1 MALIACVE
9 CGRQVSDQAEAC
21 PNCGHPVRPRTA
33 PPVSLPESHLSTTP
47 GSKGRNTGCALII
60 LLVVILAVVATC
72 LPKRDSGSG
81 SPGSTTPSSSIETA
95 EQKFARLVS
104 EVKDEGRPDETR
116 LRAAKELIA
125 SYPDTDE
132 SEAAAA
138 LAEKLEANIRKTSL
152 GKQWRYWSNQD
163 PMTGK
168 TVLGAEVL
176 SNNTHNFDFP
186 YAGAQHATLTLR
198 RHPRHGN
205 DVFLQ
210 IEKGQLQCNSY
221 SGCNVL
227 VRFGDSPPKTYRAIG
242 PTDNS
247 SETIF
252 IEGFADFQKRMQA
265 VDTVRIQ
272 ADVFKQG
279 TPTWEFDVSGFD
291 AARMQRP

>member
-1 MALIACVE
+1 M
-9 CGRQVSDQAEAC
+9 
-21 PNCGHPVRPRTA
+21 
-33 PPVSLPESHLSTTP
+33 
-47 GSKGRNTGCALII
+47 
-60 LLVVILAVVATC
+60 
-72 LPKRDSGSG
+72 
-81 SPGSTTPSSSIETA
+81 
-95 EQKFARLVS
+95 
-104 EVKDEGRPDETR
+104 KDEGRPDEIR

-138 LAEKLEANIRKTSL
+138 LAEKLEANIRKANL

-168 TVLGAEVL
+168 TALGGEVR

-186 YAGAQHATLTLR
+186 YGGAQHATLTLR
-198 RHPRHGN
+198 RHPQHGN

-210 IEKGQLQCNSY
+210 IEKGQLQCSSY

-227 VRFGDSPPKTYRAIG
+227 VRFGDSQPKTYRGLG
-242 PTDNS
+242 PADNS

-252 IEGFADFQKRMQA
+252 IQGFADFQKRMQA

-272 ADVFKQG
+272 ADVYKQG
-279 TPTWEFDVSGFD
+279 APAWEFDVSGFD
-291 AARMQRP
+291 ASRLQRR